1 MIVFPCQVYLAI
13 YFVKFQLVFLILDPM
28 SFGAVVAMTLIGCI
42 LLGIL
47 ICNIPILLEPVASL
61 LVPFPY
67 GVPIC

>member
-1 MIVFPCQVYLAI
+1 
-13 YFVKFQLVFLILDPM
+13 M

-61 LVPFPY
+61 LVPFHM
-67 GVPIC
+67 VFQFVDSLCIKLLECL